1 MPKTRARIAA
11 LRPAAL
17 EDILEDLKGVD
28 FDVRNVA
35 AMLEVTWTGLTSS
48 IGKRS

>member
-1 MPKTRARIAA
+1 MTDIAIQITA
-11 LRPAAL
+11 LRKSFK
-17 EDILEDLKGVD
+17 ETHVLKGVD